1 MKSIQLLVFLALTFW
16 CGQLISQSQYALS
29 FDGVDDYATLGSD
42 ASLDIKGPVTIEVWL
57 FPNVNL
63 FAYKRFIVK
72 QWETSYNLG
81 VGANANSVL
90 FGMAPNGNLSNTVET
105 GQDALVPFSW
115 NHVAGT
121 WDGNTLRI
129 FVNGIEVAQKP
140 WINNSVTG
148 STYPV
153 TIGTDQ
159 NLNPLRFFNGRMDEV
174 RIWNVART
182 EQEIRD
188 NMYKELTN
196 PHLENYLVAYYRF
209 NEGSGQTSADL
220 SLNSNTAVLGS
231 TLGVEP
237 SDPAWVVSTAP
248 IPYYT
253 ISSGAWGNKLR
264 WGTGQGFPVNS
275 WAIVRIDHAMTT
287 DNNYSLGS
295 VTINTMGSI
304 TVMNGNSMTVN
315 NHLLIRSSSA
325 GTGSLIVNGSL
336 SYGNAIVERYYSGN
350 EWHFISSPVSN
361 AVSGLFTGLYLQYH
375 DEATNSYFDIIP
387 TNVPLNPGKGYAIWN
402 SNNATANFSGT
413 LNIGT
418 VGSSGNLSRSGAGND
433 FGWNL
438 VGNPYPS
445 AIDWLA
451 SSGWTKT
458 NINNATYIH
467 VNAATWAA
475 YVGGIGINGGTRY
488 IAPGQGFFVSVTDN
502 GGPYPEAGSLIMN
515 KEIAV
520 HNNATFFKSDPTDYV
535 RIEVS
540 GNGYSDETVI
550 RFREEATNSFDN
562 EWDAHKLFGYQAE
575 APQIYSVLGEK
586 YAINSIPEPQPVIV
600 GVKGMV
606 DGFFTISATETE
618 GMEYLFL
625 EDVLTQE
632 VTDLLS
638 ESHTFSYSVGG
649 NDERF
654 IIHFA
659 PIAGIGNQYQSDMN
673 IFSSGHTIMVDIT
686 ETTQGEIRVYN
697 ITGQLIHKT
706 ETKPGRTTFNELSPG
721 TYLVQVVTQSW
732 AEIRKVPVGH

>member
-1 MKSIQLLVFLALTFW
+1 MVA
-16 CGQLISQSQYALS
+16 QSQYSLT
-29 FDGVDDYATLGSD
+29 FDGVDDYATCGSD
-42 ASLDIKGPVTIEVWL
+42 ASLDIKGPVTVEAWL

-63 FAYKRFIVK
+63 VSYKRFVVK

-81 VGANANSVL
+81 AGASANSVL
-90 FGMAPNGNLSNTVET
+90 FGMAPNGNLSNAVET
-105 GQDALVPFSW
+105 GQDAVTLGNW

-121 WDGNTLRI
+121 WDGSILRI
-129 FVNGIEVAQKP
+129 FVNGTEVAQKP
-140 WINNSVTG
+140 WINNSVVG
-148 STYPV
+148 SGNPV
-153 TIGTDQ
+153 IIGTDQ
-159 NLNPLRFFNGRMDEV
+159 NLNPLRFFNGRLDEV
-174 RIWNVART
+174 RIWDVART

-196 PHLENYLVAYYRF
+196 PDLENNLVAYYRF

-220 SLNSNTAVLGS
+220 SQNSNTAVLGG
-231 TLGVEP
+231 TLGVE
-237 SDPAWVVSTAP
+237 STDPAWVASTAP

-264 WGTGQGFPVNS
+264 WGAGQGFPVKS
-275 WAIVRIDHAMTT
+275 WAIVRLDHAMIT
-287 DNNYSLGS
+287 DDDYSIGY
-295 VTINTMGSI
+295 VTINTMGSL
-304 TVMNGNSMTVN
+304 TVVNGNSMTVN
-315 NHLLIRSSSA
+315 DHLLIRSSSA

-361 AVSGLFTGLYLQYH
+361 ALSGLFTGLYLQYH
-375 DEATNSYFDIIP
+375 DEATNAYFDIVP

-402 SNNATANFSGT
+402 SNNATANFSGN
-413 LNIGT
+413 LNAGM

-438 VGNPYPS
+438 VGNPFPS
-445 AIDWLA
+445 SIDWLA
-451 SSGWTKT
+451 GSGWTKT

-475 YVGGIGINGGTRY
+475 FVGGVGTNGGTRY
-488 IAPGQGFFVSVTDN
+488 IAPGQGFFVSVTDK
-502 GGPYPEAGSLIMN
+502 GGPYPEAGSLILN

-550 RFREEATNSFDN
+550 RFREEATISFDN
-562 EWDAHKLFGYQAE
+562 EWDAHKLFGYQLE
-575 APQIYSVLGEK
+575 APQIYSVLSGK

-600 GVKGMV
+600 GVKGMAN
-606 DGFFTISATETE
+606 GIFTITATETE
-618 GMEYLFL
+618 GLEYLFL
-625 EDVLTQE
+625 EDVLTQK

-638 ESHTFSYSVGG
+638 ESHTFSYSVGV

-659 PIAGIGNQYQSDMN
+659 PIAGINNHYRSDLSV
-673 IFSSGHTIMVDIT
+673 FSSGHNLMVDIS
-686 ETTQGEIRVYN
+686 ETTQGEIKVYN

-706 ETKPGRTTFNELSPG
+706 ETKPGRTTFSGLSVG
-721 TYLVQVVTQSW
+721 TYIVQVVTQSW
-732 AEIRKVPVGH
+732 SETRKVPVSH